1 MEKKP
6 LKITETVLRDAHQSL
21 MATRLTTEQMLPIID
36 KMDKVGYHAVECWGG
51 ATFDASL
58 RFLKEDPWERLRK
71 FRDGFKNTK
80 LQMLFRGQN
89 ILGYRH
95 YADDVVEYFVQ
106 KSIANGIDIIRIFD
120 CLNDLRNLKT
130 AVDGLKVMGVRGFN
144 LTMPDKNLMCSLVD
158 KLSPASEIGGAVN
171 TVVND
176 NGVLTGYTTDGI
188 GFMRAVSETGVDIIG
203 KKMTLL
209 GAGGAAAAILI
220 QAALDKVAEISVF
233 NIRDEFFTRAEKTI
247 EKLHEKTDCKINLY
261 DFSDPE
267 VLKKEIAESA
277 ILVNGTSI
285 GMAPKTDRC
294 IITDDSVFRKDLFVF
309 DVIYNP
315 EETLFLKKAK
325 AAGCQTL
332 NGLNMLLYQGAA
344 SFELWTGK
352 EMPVDI
358 IKEKYFSR

>member
-1 MEKKP
+1 MSMIINGK
-6 LKITETVLRDAHQSL
+6 TG
-21 MATRLTTEQMLPIID
+21 LTGLLGSP
-36 KMDKVGYHAVECWGG
+36 VGHSKSPMMHNTSFQELGLNYVYLC
-51 ATFDASL
+51 FD
-58 RFLKEDPWERLRK
+58 
-71 FRDGFKNTK
+71 
-80 LQMLFRGQN
+80 
-89 ILGYRH
+89 
-95 YADDVVEYFVQ
+95 V
-106 KSIANGIDIIRIFD
+106 GIEG
-120 CLNDLRNLKT
+120 LSG
-130 AVDGLKVMGVRGFN
+130 AVDGLVSLGAKGWN
-144 LTMPDKNLMCSLVD
+144 CTMPNKSKMAQLCDV
-158 KLSPASEIGGAVN
+158 LSPAASITGSVN
-171 TVVND
+171 TVVNE
-176 NGVLTGYTTDGI
+176 NGKLTGYNTDGT
-188 GFMRAVSETGVDIIG
+188 GYMRAVKEAGFSIKGE
-203 KKMTLL
+203 KMTLL

-220 QAALDKVAEISVF
+220 QAALDGVAEISVF

>member
-1 MEKKP
+1 MLAYFEKYGMIEDKSST
-6 LKITETVLRDAHQSL
+6 LQCENVTQEENIMAYEITGHTVLTGLLGSPVAHSISPMMHNEAFRQL
-21 MATRLTTEQMLPIID
+21 ELDYAYLAFD
-36 KMDKVGYHAVECWGG
+36 VG
-51 ATFDASL
+51 TD
-58 RFLKEDPWERLRK
+58 
-71 FRDGFKNTK
+71 
-80 LQMLFRGQN
+80 
-89 ILGYRH
+89 
-95 YADDVVEYFVQ
+95 
-106 KSIANGIDIIRIFD
+106 
-120 CLNDLRNLKT
+120 NLKT

-158 KLSPASEIGGAVN
+158 KISPASEIGGAVN

-176 NGVLTGYTTDGI
+176 NGILTGYTTDGI
-188 GFMRAVSETGVDIIG
+188 GFMRAVSETGMDIIG

-209 GAGGAAAAILI
+209 GAGGAAAAIL
-220 QAALDKVAEISVF
+220 
-233 NIRDEFFTRAEKTI
+233 
-247 EKLHEKTDCKINLY
+247 
-261 DFSDPE
+261 
-267 VLKKEIAESA
+267 
-277 ILVNGTSI
+277 
-285 GMAPKTDRC
+285 